1 MQITRATIRTARFV
15 YLLVAS
21 LQCSAIRTL
30 NSRDEACFVVAKLS
44 IVRFGSGDF
53 EIRFESRH
61 TMSSEEGAIL
71 FKKSKKVPFFRG
83 VKRKVERNDSDSDE
97 LSSSDD
103 ETVVV
108 KKDRREALNPLVQS
122 TASFNKKRAFRKNLG
137 RDEQD
142 RGEEERLSTVSVVYK
157 SDKTAESLAPKDMGA
172 TATVNVDTEKD
183 RDAQAIFEKARKI
196 NEDQDLDE
204 SNVYKG
210 MNNYKQYVQKKDTAL
225 GNASSSLVR
234 QGPVRAPDNL
244 RSTIRWL
251 VVLQLS

>member
-1 MQITRATIRTARFV
+1 
-15 YLLVAS
+15 
-21 LQCSAIRTL
+21 
-30 NSRDEACFVVAKLS
+30 
-44 IVRFGSGDF
+44 
-53 EIRFESRH
+53 
-61 TMSSEEGAIL
+61 MSSEEASL

-83 VKRKVERNDSDSDE
+83 VKRKIERNSDSDE

-108 KKDRREALNPLVQS
+108 KKDRRNVLNPLVQS

-137 RDEQD
+137 NDEPD
-142 RGEEERLSTVSVVYK
+142 DEAEERLNAVSVVYK
-157 SDKTAESLAPKDMGA
+157 SAKTADSLAPKDMGA
-172 TATVNVDTEKD
+172 TAITCVDTERD

-196 NEDQDLDE
+196 NEEVNDSEE
-204 SNVYKG
+204 STNVYKG
-210 MNNYKQYVQKKDTAL
+210 MNNYKQYVQKRDTAL

-251 VVLQLS
+251 VVLLVELVQIDRIKLTTNLIYLHTHRDYQPDVCKDYKET

>member
-1 MQITRATIRTARFV
+1 MFDRAS
-15 YLLVAS
+15 YLV
-21 LQCSAIRTL
+21 TM
-30 NSRDEACFVVAKLS
+30 NSEK
-44 IVRFGSGDF
+44 
-53 EIRFESRH
+53 
-61 TMSSEEGAIL
+61 EGASL

-83 VKRKVERNDSDSDE
+83 VKRKVERNSDSDE

-108 KKDRREALNPLVQS
+108 KKDRRNVANPLVQS
-122 TASFNKKRAFRKNLG
+122 TSSFDKKRAFRKNLG
-137 RDEQD
+137 GDEQED
-142 RGEEERLSTVSVVYK
+142 DVEEQLNAVSVVYK

-172 TATVNVDTEKD
+172 TATVNVDTERD

-196 NEDQDLDE
+196 NEDKDLDE

-251 VVLQLS
+251 VVFSDELIIFLAIKPNSQLI